1 LYLLFIH
8 DIHSQS
14 RQFFTE
20 WILRN
25 GSFEFS
31 AAARG
36 WQGIQAERVL
46 KIDLQLFLKR
56 LQFPRLLDNL
66 SFRGMENLQVN
77 VVQ

>member
-1 LYLLFIH
+1 MEAWGLQRRRKAGKAFK
-8 DIHSQS
+8 
-14 RQFFTE
+14 
-20 WILRN
+20 
-25 GSFEFS
+25 
-31 AAARG
+31 
-36 WQGIQAERVL
+36 AERVV